1 MTLCLASGLQND
13 EDRKRLLHVLTLILP
28 KSHRDTLEVLLVF
41 LKWVAS
47 FAHSLDDTGSKMDLP
62 NLATV
67 IGPSILFSAGRDPA
81 FESSF
86 GVIRVVTE
94 LLENQDEFFTVPEDF
109 LPLIHD
115 QEYFAHSMELPGKDF
130 MKKCEVYM
138 RQRSSGRAAGSLM
151 SPISG
156 SSPFSSNNANLAH
169 LNRSGDLLDS
179 RWVSIEISATL
190 LTSIYVCS
198 AGPSSSRNDRPG
210 NLPAAQSENHIR
222 NGFQSRQQSPQPG
235 VSPHSASSYPPPGGS
250 ASTSFSQSAMMIQTP
265 QPRTP
270 LNDQQQQ
277 QQQLSDAEWANAQRP
292 PHLPTSRPSSA
303 TLTRPSG
310 ETPPPAPNYSP
321 NVHGPP
327 TPVQLRQRT

>member
-1 MTLCLASGLQND
+1 M
-13 EDRKRLLHVLTLILP
+13 LTIILP

-109 LPLIHD
+109 LALIHD

-130 MKKCEVYM
+130 MKKCELYM

-179 RWVSIEISATL
+179 RWVHFAVKIFRL
-190 LTSIYVCS
+190 LTSTAYV
-198 AGPSSSRNDRPG
+198 
-210 NLPAAQSENHIR
+210 
-222 NGFQSRQQSPQPG
+222 QQRR
-235 VSPHSASSYPPPGGS
+235 
-250 ASTSFSQSAMMIQTP
+250 SFVVIP
-265 QPRTP
+265 K
-270 LNDQQQQ
+270 
-277 QQQLSDAEWANAQRP
+277 
-292 PHLPTSRPSSA
+292 
-303 TLTRPSG
+303 
-310 ETPPPAPNYSP
+310 
-321 NVHGPP
+321 
-327 TPVQLRQRT
+327 